1 MNYKILLRFLK
12 LTYTLSLTWGIGLFL
27 YSCDN
32 SVNELS
38 FTTKELSEVEI
49 SKIYNNY
56 VNRNFREYTNHIA
69 SCQGKPRFYREQM
82 INSYKQQFAEQLNN
96 LGKIDSI
103 KIEKIDLNNDKNHA
117 VVHIKQYYEKSSP
130 EVILLQFIFTSKGW
144 MIK

>member
-69 SCQGKPRFYREQM
+69 LS
-82 INSYKQQFAEQLNN
+82 NN
-96 LGKIDSI
+96 LPNS
-103 KIEKIDLNNDKNHA
+103 
-117 VVHIKQYYEKSSP
+117 
-130 EVILLQFIFTSKGW
+130 
-144 MIK
+144 